1 MARRH
6 VDKYAVVTLSAA
18 AAAVGSAAGQYAS
31 VRIGGAASS
40 MLLRRAL
47 WIREATA
54 GGRHGG
60 TLDVVADLREPGA
73 AWLAAQPESAPV
85 DVIAPLGRP
94 FPLPRDAVSCLLVG
108 FGTGNVPLIRLA
120 EDLVA
125 GGSRVRFLMLGEQP
139 AFGAL
144 AARRYSAE
152 VVDLS
157 GEPGD
162 WGSAVARAL
171 GDSTDLV
178 YSAGGPQAL
187 RDVAVA
193 AAESGVAHRAAV
205 ATELV
210 CGSGTCTACALPVRG
225 RDSVT
230 RMVRACAEGPVFDA
244 DLVRWADLGTVPGD
258 CLGAAGEQT

>member
-1 MARRH
+1 MARRQ
-6 VDKYAVVTLSAA
+6 VDQYAVVTLSAA
-18 AAAVGSAAGQYAS
+18 AVVGFAAGQYAS
-31 VRIGGAASS
+31 VRIGGAESS

-54 GGRHGG
+54 GGRYGG
-60 TLDVVADLREPGA
+60 TLEVVADLREPGA

-108 FGTGNVPLIRLA
+108 FGTGNAPLIRLA

-125 GGSRVRFLMLGEQP
+125 RGSRVRFLMLGEQP

-144 AARRYSAE
+144 AVRRYSAE

-157 GEPGD
+157 GESGD

-178 YSAGGPQAL
+178 YSAGGPRAL
-187 RDVAVA
+187 RDVAASA
-193 AAESGVAHRAAV
+193 AQSGVAHRAAV

-210 CGSGTCTACALPVRG
+210 CGSGTCTACAIPVRG

-258 CLGAAGEQT
+258 CLGAAGEQL